1 MDYRDVVVA
10 LTDLTPETK
19 LRALDELKAASPE
32 DLEGLSLFLAKLL
45 SVDSGRT
52 VGVWAVGALVALW
65 REDVER
71 AIATGTEPTD
81 MGWPVIDKVRER
93 CLPILFELRMMWFGW
108 NEWDDC
114 LIVAPL
120 AAVKRDEWYDA
131 AANVLFV
138 TSKRT
143 TPAAHEAEEMLDR
156 WFGVLLPGDD
166 AVAIS
171 AL

>member
-10 LTDLTPETK
+10 LTDLTPQTK
-19 LRALDELKAASPE
+19 RAALDELMSATDE
-32 DLEGLSLFLAKLL
+32 ELEGLSLFLARLL
-45 SVDSGRT
+45 STDAGRT

-65 REDVER
+65 REEVEFAVAR
-71 AIATGTEPTD
+71 GESPTGL
-81 MGWPVIDKVRER
+81 GWPVIESVRQR
-93 CLPILFELRMMWFGW
+93 CVPILFELRTMWFGW

-120 AAVKRDEWYDA
+120 AALKRDEWYDA

-138 TSKRT
+138 MSGRNTS
-143 TPAAHEAEEMLDR
+143 AAVEAREMLER
-156 WFGVLLPGDD
+156 WFRVPLSTQER
-166 AVAIS
+166 A

>member
-19 LRALDELKAASPE
+19 KRALEELKSASQE
-32 DLEGLSLFLAKLL
+32 ELEGLALFLARLL
-45 SVDSGRT
+45 SLDTGRT

-65 REDVER
+65 REEVEVR
-71 AIATGTEPTD
+71 VAHGESAGNVS
-81 MGWPVIDKVRER
+81 WPVIDAVRER
-93 CLPILFELRMMWFGW
+93 CLPILFELRTTWFGW

-120 AAVKRDEWYDA
+120 AAIARDQWFDA
-131 AANVLFV
+131 ASNVLFV
-138 TSKRT
+138 MSKRV
-143 TPAAHEAEEMLDR
+143 TPAAVEATELMSR
-156 WFGVLLPGDD
+156 WFGLPLTMQER
-166 AVAIS
+166 A

>member
-19 LRALDELKAASPE
+19 RRALDELMSASADE
-32 DLEGLSLFLAKLL
+32 LEGLSLFLARLL
-45 SVDSGRT
+45 SIDSGRT

-65 REDVER
+65 REQVEGAVAR
-71 AIATGTEPTD
+71 GDSASD
-81 MGWPVIDKVRER
+81 LSWPVIVAVRLR
-93 CLPILFELRMMWFGW
+93 CLPILFELRTMWFGW

-120 AAVKRDEWYDA
+120 AAVSRDEWYDA
-131 AANVLFV
+131 AANVLYV
-138 TSKRT
+138 MSKRS
-143 TPAAHEAEEMLDR
+143 TPAAAEALEMIDR
-156 WFGVLLPGDD
+156 WFRIPRSSQERSV
-166 AVAIS
+166 S

>member
-19 LRALDELKAASPE
+19 RRALEELKAASAE
-32 DLEGLSLFLAKLL
+32 ELEGLALFMARLL
-45 SVDSGRT
+45 SIDTGRT

-65 REDVER
+65 REEVEAEVHR
-71 AIATGTEPTD
+71 GVSPTALA
-81 MGWPVIDKVRER
+81 WPVIAAVRAR
-93 CLPILFELRMMWFGW
+93 CLPILFELRTMWFGW

-120 AAVKRDEWYDA
+120 AATRRDEWYDA

-138 TSKRT
+138 MSGRK
-143 TPAAHEAEEMLDR
+143 TPAAAEARAMLERWLAIPRTAEER
-156 WFGVLLPGDD
+156 
-166 AVAIS
+166 
-171 AL
+171 ALA